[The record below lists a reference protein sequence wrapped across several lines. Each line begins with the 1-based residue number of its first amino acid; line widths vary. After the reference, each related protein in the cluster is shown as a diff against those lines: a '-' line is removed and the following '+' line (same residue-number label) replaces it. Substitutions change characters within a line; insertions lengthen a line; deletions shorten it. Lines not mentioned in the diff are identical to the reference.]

1 MNTRIALIAAV
12 LVGTASVA
20 FANDQFDVNIYRP
33 TIVDSPLGAYAQS
46 PAGQWGNGSTG
57 VVKGGFSKEEKQM
70 FERAQGAA
78 D

>member
-1 MNTRIALIAAV
+1 MNTRIAVIAAV

-20 FANDQFDVNIYRP
+20 LANDKFDANIYRP

-46 PAGQWGNGSTG
+46 PAVNRGNGSTG
-57 VVKGGFSKEEKQM
+57 TSKGFSSEEKQM
-70 FERAQGAA
+70 FDRAQGAA